1 MKTNLAAGTFLSVLF
16 WSLLSVS
23 LFAAPM
29 IGAGRTAD
37 PAAQVQ
43 DELQDLIRMHEQATS
58 PLPTLPAQA
67 AEAGAACEQP
77 ADRAASDE
85 PGATMS
91 ETGTLDPDAPI
102 IRPVGKRAER
112 IQV

>member
-29 IGAGRTAD
+29 IGSGRVVD
-37 PAAQVQ
+37 PSVKGLE
-43 DELQDLIRMHEQATS
+43 ELQDLIRMHEQATS
-58 PLPTLPAQA
+58 PLPQLPAQA
-67 AEAGAACEQP
+67 AESGACDEP
-77 ADRAASDE
+77 ADRAASE
-85 PGATMS
+85 ESRPAMS
-91 ETGTLDPDAPI
+91 ETGARDPDAPI

>member
-29 IGAGRTAD
+29 IGSGRTAD
-37 PAAQVQ
+37 PSAQVQ

-58 PLPTLPAQA
+58 PLPQLPSRT
-67 AEAGAACEQP
+67 AESDACDEP
-77 ADRAASDE
+77 ADRTASDGA
-85 PGATMS
+85 GATMS
-91 ETGTLDPDAPI
+91 ETGARDPDAPI

>member
-23 LFAAPM
+23 LFAAPLM
-29 IGAGRTAD
+29 VAERGGD
-37 PAAQVQ
+37 PSAQVR
-43 DELQDLIRMHEQATS
+43 DDVQDLIRMHQQATS
-58 PLPTLPAQA
+58 ALPQLPAKA
-67 AEAGAACEQP
+67 AQSGGCEAPADTTASEEADATMSEAGAAE
-77 ADRAASDE
+77 
-85 PGATMS
+85 
-91 ETGTLDPDAPI
+91 PDAPM